1 MKKWICGCLVII
13 LTLLCWVTP
22 AAAEA
27 VWMGYTDAD
36 LARDDNQFSLS
47 THLTIGREN
56 NGANNYAA
64 QPFVP
69 GNDPI
74 VACKLYLRLGDNATV
89 TLQIRSDLSDSPES
103 ILYSSDHPLVSNPHG
118 IIGWWDFTLTRPV
131 KLEAGRE
138 YYLVFW
144 CDTFHSYCFAGT
156 TQYVVPNLKH
166 AGYRKPETT
175 NEWGRLMQRCY
186 GFALIGDPDAQ
197 VVGYPAQGPDDQL
210 ILHQAEEV
218 YAFSRHAPNTTLAM
232 DRAHMTQGYASMAVT
247 GGARDENGRLFTAHV
262 DFDSAADLTAYGY
275 FYADVLAPMAITGP
289 LTLQFE
295 LTDAAEQNGRRVVAD
310 AAGWAAGWRRLM
322 LPLADAQ
329 AIGSGKVNAARH
341 LTLSATGDQWPE
353 GLRLYFDNLRLAK
366 QPLATFTD
374 GYYTEEQLAA
384 TEDVSDLDYVGKTPS
399 AQGLTCGD
407 PNEDR
412 KTDAADALLVLKA
425 AVKKLTPTG
434 RQVKA
439 GDVNGDAV
447 LDARDALMILQRAVG
462 KRKDFPV
469 SFANDDPPT
478 RPDFTLPTD
487 GLTPGTLYT
496 ITTSAVY
503 NSMKGVLPHDAVR
516 LAASLQGLINR
527 ELLDS
532 HIGLSIVDKYAEVWV
547 PYMRQN
553 SDVLAGMTNKTLRT
567 FQELLQTFAPQLKA
581 CGMVVWDPDVPAT
594 ANVAATACGLDGYL
608 PVKYDP
614 SETGLMKQ
622 LMSYGVPVK
631 LDLTGMFTGKGLVPG
646 TALLSSG
653 STKCDAYLWAL
664 EKYAARCS
672 TDFMMYVPDGASATV
687 GNRIYEEDIHAKSVD
702 YNRLYNHDYGILRKA
717 FFFDLTPIDIEAP
730 CDDPDQPVGTDA
742 KTLQAVLLNRYARAG
757 GAFGEIVGFPPWW
770 FKYAT
775 HNNWGS
781 VEATSVESA
790 FTEVITRYNCFMD
803 ADGSLTDCSLY
814 ARFPL
819 KDHYEAPANHKPIT
833 ETFDPNT
840 MYLFMYTGDYDSSGW
855 ALEHLYRCY
864 NNSERGSIPITWCV
878 APSLSRRIP
887 MLFDYLYTHQTEN
900 DYFAAANSG
909 AGYLRPQS
917 LFQSESAR
925 TLPDGDRAWIKLN
938 REYFSRFDM
947 DAVGFLIGTLSD
959 NVCRTYNQF
968 APVGS
973 NTNDVAWTP
982 ADYVGTP
989 YVRIK
994 NGIGNPATTEEAM
1007 ATTVKGMWDFAQ
1019 SMKPYHT
1026 AGFRT
1031 ITFTAAELKRTQEA
1045 FLAYAA
1051 EHDPDTTYRFVDYRT
1066 YFAMLHA
1073 ANAGRYTLD

>member
-1 MKKWICGCLVII
+1 MKKCIAALLAVLLMLGIGLLPATVAEEADDYGVTRAKYGDV
-13 LTLLCWVTP
+13 TLDQTIN
-22 AAAEA
+22 A
-27 VWMGYTDAD
+27 TDA
-36 LARDDNQFSLS
+36 LAILQSAVAKRQLNELQ
-47 THLTIGREN
+47 
-56 NGANNYAA
+56 A
-64 QPFVP
+64 
-69 GNDPI
+69 I
-74 VACKLYLRLGDNATV
+74 VANVNTDND
-89 TLQIRSDLSDSPES
+89 I
-103 ILYSSDHPLVSNPHG
+103 N
-118 IIGWWDFTLTRPV
+118 
-131 KLEAGRE
+131 
-138 YYLVFW
+138 
-144 CDTFHSYCFAGT
+144 
-156 TQYVVPNLKH
+156 
-166 AGYRKPETT
+166 
-175 NEWGRLMQRCY
+175 
-186 GFALIGDPDAQ
+186 
-197 VVGYPAQGPDDQL
+197 
-210 ILHQAEEV
+210 
-218 YAFSRHAPNTTLAM
+218 
-232 DRAHMTQGYASMAVT
+232 AV
-247 GGARDENGRLFTAHV
+247 
-262 DFDSAADLTAYGY
+262 
-275 FYADVLAPMAITGP
+275 
-289 LTLQFE
+289 
-295 LTDAAEQNGRRVVAD
+295 
-310 AAGWAAGWRRLM
+310 
-322 LPLADAQ
+322 
-329 AIGSGKVNAARH
+329 
-341 LTLSATGDQWPE
+341 
-353 GLRLYFDNLRLAK
+353 
-366 QPLATFTD
+366 
-374 GYYTEEQLAA
+374 
-384 TEDVSDLDYVGKTPS
+384 
-399 AQGLTCGD
+399 
-407 PNEDR
+407 
-412 KTDAADALLVLKA
+412 
-425 AVKKLTPTG
+425 
-434 RQVKA
+434 
-439 GDVNGDAV
+439 
-447 LDARDALMILQRAVG
+447 DALMVLQFAVG
-462 KRKDFPV
+462 K
-469 SFANDDPPT
+469 
-478 RPDFTLPTD
+478 
-487 GLTPGTLYT
+487 
-496 ITTSAVY
+496 
-503 NSMKGVLPHDAVR
+503 
-516 LAASLQGLINR
+516 LAAFPAGEEYSAKPPVPSDPILAFDKTNSVNGAYEADETADTGFSVDISSLQDHTIYRLSPAVLNSNYDAARLVYSLQGLINR
-527 ELLDS
+527 DFGMDENHTSLVYIVSEASDTA
-532 HIGLSIVDKYAEVWV
+532 GLTQITGESDIMHGLANATVKTFDDFLEQFGEVIK
-547 PYMRQN
+547 
-553 SDVLAGMTNKTLRT
+553 SCGLVL
-567 FQELLQTFAPQLKA
+567 
-581 CGMVVWDPDVPAT
+581 WDGNVPAT

-622 LMSYGVPVK
+622 LLSYGVPVK

-864 NNSERGSIPITWCV
+864 NNSERGSIPITWCI
-878 APSLSRRIP
+878 APSISRRIP

-938 REYFSRFDM
+938 RAYFSRFDM